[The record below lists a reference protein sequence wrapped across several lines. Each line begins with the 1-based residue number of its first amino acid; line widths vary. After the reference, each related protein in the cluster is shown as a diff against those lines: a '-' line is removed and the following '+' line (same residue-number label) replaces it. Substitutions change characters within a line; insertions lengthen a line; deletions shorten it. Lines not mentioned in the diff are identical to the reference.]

1 MAHRANQFVFEIG
14 ALDLPPILMNQFV
27 LEVGLVQTP
36 LSLSCGNPPT
46 GLVGAP
52 YTHAFPAAGGFPPY
66 TFAIVSGSLPPGLA
80 LNAATGVVSGTPNVG
95 GLFAFTIQATDAD
108 ADVATVACSIS
119 ITAPITEPISGGGPP
134 AVQCPR
140 PINKYDLCA
149 EYQVRRLKSIKVR
162 PACNI
167 PPCSLPWDEDYTPI
181 PAGAVPF
188 HITGTIATPATA
200 AGDVLV
206 CSGRVPLGYDG
217 LLTEIFQNYQGSGFQ
232 QGSGD
237 IVWRVKRNQQWVKS
251 LGNLPYSLGNPKNFV
266 PLTEGQ
272 IIYSGT
278 LFQMYVNV
286 PNLSSMIQVGSS
298 LITCGMNGFYWP
310 RG

>member
-1 MAHRANQFVFEIG
+1 M
-14 ALDLPPILMNQFV
+14 
-27 LEVGLVQTP
+27 
-36 LSLSCGNPPT
+36 
-46 GLVGAP
+46 
-52 YTHAFPAAGGFPPY
+52 
-66 TFAIVSGSLPPGLA
+66 
-80 LNAATGVVSGTPNVG
+80 
-95 GLFAFTIQATDAD
+95 
-108 ADVATVACSIS
+108 
-119 ITAPITEPISGGGPP
+119 
-134 AVQCPR
+134 
-140 PINKYDLCA
+140 
-149 EYQVRRLKSIKVR
+149 
-162 PACNI
+162 
-167 PPCSLPWDEDYTPI
+167 
-181 PAGAVPF
+181 PF

-237 IVWRVKRNQQWVKS
+237 IVWRVKRNQQWVKT